1 MLIPFHSVAMYFCLR
16 WKLSSYPVWTQMWT
30 FYFLIDT
37 CLVLLR
43 KAFISYA
50 SLIYCPKS
58 FLMQQESDIGSNN
71 PTPPL
76 KISETCTFILSHHCT
91 CALLPWSS
99 LMVTICPASSLCKSL
114 YVCLLASLT
123 VQISFLFQF
132 VHLYVHYYDL
142 KKLCR

>member
-16 WKLSSYPVWTQMWT
+16 WKLSSHPVWTQMWA

-43 KAFISYA
+43 KAFITYA
-50 SLIYCPKS
+50 SLIFCPKS

-76 KISETCTFILSHHCT
+76 KMSERCTLFRVIIVRVFHFPGMRAPVSFTSLYVCFTS
-91 CALLPWSS
+91 LGWELPWS
-99 LMVTICPASSLCKSL
+99 LMVTIRLSVSPCMS
-114 YVCLLASLT
+114 VC
-123 VQISFLFQF
+123 
-132 VHLYVHYYDL
+132 
-142 KKLCR
+142 